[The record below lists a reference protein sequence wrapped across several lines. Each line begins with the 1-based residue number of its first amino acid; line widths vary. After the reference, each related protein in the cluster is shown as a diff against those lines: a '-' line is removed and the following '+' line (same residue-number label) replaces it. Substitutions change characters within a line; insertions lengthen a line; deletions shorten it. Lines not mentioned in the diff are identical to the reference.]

1 MNLVKLI
8 EQTIVENQI
17 PPIQKDAKYFQNLSY
32 RQGIHSGRI
41 GINWKTGKPFTSEEI
56 AAAKLTPLTPE
67 EEAELLAYEK
77 EQRRQQDSFARA
89 RQQDYRK
96 SRGAEYS

>member
-1 MNLVKLI
+1 MNLEKLI
-8 EQTIVENQI
+8 EQTVAENQI
-17 PPIQKDAKYFQNLSY
+17 PSIQKNAEYFINLNY
-32 RQGIHSGRI
+32 KQAIHSGRVKI
-41 GINWKTGKPFTSEEI
+41 DWKTGRSFTPEEI
-56 AAAKLTPLTPE
+56 AAAKLTPQ

-89 RQQDYRK
+89 SQQDYRK